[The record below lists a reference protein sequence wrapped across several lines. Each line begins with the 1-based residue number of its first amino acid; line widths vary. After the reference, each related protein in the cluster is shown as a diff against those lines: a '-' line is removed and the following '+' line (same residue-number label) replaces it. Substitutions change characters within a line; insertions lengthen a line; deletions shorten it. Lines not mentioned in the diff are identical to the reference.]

1 MKISTVF
8 PLILPL
14 TCLPKALTI
23 NHKIL
28 IISFPLLWLAS
39 HGVVGQSLRGRGD
52 GNNITALISST
63 KPSPI
68 RSGGGDRREREK
80 ESKGCCCLWKLA
92 GRRRGDRKIFNLK
105 TQSRERTSLRIMHTQ
120 KPRECFSL
128 RLSREV

>member
-1 MKISTVF
+1 MIHYQIKTLAARSRLAKKGTKAMKISTVF
-8 PLILPL
+8 PLILSL

-92 GRRRGDRKIFNLK
+92 GGGETGKFSISKLK
-105 TQSRERTSLRIMHTQ
+105 VEKGPH
-120 KPRECFSL
+120 
-128 RLSREV
+128 